1 MIHNLYSLPNN
12 IKMIKSKL
20 MRWAGHAALIR
31 ETKKAYRILVGK
43 FEVKDHLEDL
53 NVAVKIILKRI

>member
-1 MIHNLYSLPNN
+1 
-12 IKMIKSKL
+12 